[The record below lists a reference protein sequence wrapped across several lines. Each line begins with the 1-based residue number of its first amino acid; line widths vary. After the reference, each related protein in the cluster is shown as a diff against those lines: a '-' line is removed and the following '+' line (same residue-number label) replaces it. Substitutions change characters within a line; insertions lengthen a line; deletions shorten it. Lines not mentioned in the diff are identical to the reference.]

1 MTASNAAHQIGIG
14 TRASHLHLF
23 SLSGLLDVSLLR
35 YRGCSVPDE
44 AQLFQT
50 RVCRG
55 RKSCLR
61 ARLDINGMDG
71 FVRWQG
77 SVRFAQL
84 WGVWNGRQ
92 APFLK

>member
-1 MTASNAAHQIGIG
+1 MEPSRIVLLMNGVLYSVTLVS
-14 TRASHLHLF
+14 SHDIVRNF
-23 SLSGLLDVSLLR
+23 
-35 YRGCSVPDE
+35 
-44 AQLFQT
+44 
-50 RVCRG
+50 
-55 RKSCLR
+55 CLR